1 MFLVQSGSMETQ
13 FIQILLD
20 VSDPR
25 YTVKVSDHKK
35 PPRCTENWTY
45 FLLRATSCGHGWG
58 ILRCIKYF
66 HTENSGDFLPRKIRE
81 IAATQM
87 FSRRCVEHKKCCG
100 NLLGKNFPE
109 MLWIDT
115 LFTTSFVWP
124 PCQLLESLGHL
135 LALTDTRNCVRPC
148 VTRCEVKIRST
159 AKFPESKKKHKQRRN
174 ETYLRTADACGG
186 FVSATIQSTE
196 MFAVQTEKVKV
207 VPFGAWHVEL

>member
-58 ILRCIKYF
+58 ILRCIKAYF

-87 FSRRCVEHKKCCG
+87 FSRRCVGHKKCSVEICWEKTFQKCFE
-100 NLLGKNFPE
+100 LIHFLPQV
-109 MLWIDT
+109 
-115 LFTTSFVWP
+115 SFDLRANCLKAWVI
-124 PCQLLESLGHL
+124 SLH
-135 LALTDTRNCVRPC
+135 
-148 VTRCEVKIRST
+148 
-159 AKFPESKKKHKQRRN
+159 
-174 ETYLRTADACGG
+174 
-186 FVSATIQSTE
+186 
-196 MFAVQTEKVKV
+196 
-207 VPFGAWHVEL
+207 